1 MLYNIK
7 GTIVPYNP
15 KNIYIPMVN
24 VYVIM
29 SKVKTIG
36 TSIIRSQNKVTLPST
51 VLQSLGLQIGDIV
64 VFEQV
69 DNENRIYIRGSV
81 TE

>member
-1 MLYNIK
+1 MMY
-7 GTIVPYNP
+7 
-15 KNIYIPMVN
+15 

-51 VLQSLGLQIGDIV
+51 VLQLLGLQIGDII

-69 DNENRIYIRGSV
+69 DNENRIYMRGSV